1 MNLQTDL
8 GYRDVLTLK
17 VKWNSRDG
25 NEHETLLEIYTNPE
39 PDATELRV
47 DVNGVLCAMHNR
59 QGGTLVVREK
69 EG

>member
-1 MNLQTDL
+1 VNLQTDL

-25 NEHETLLEIYTNPE
+25 NEHETVLEIYPYPE
-39 PDATELRV
+39 TGATELRV
-47 DVNGVLCAMHNR
+47 DVNNVLCAMHDR

-69 EG
+69 